1 MAGTSRERSY
11 RIEDQQTSTV
21 VVGRGTRAELPRRL
35 AALQPDGVVLVYDTA
50 VASAAEE
57 VARLVDARVSIPVEG
72 GERAKDLAVLAR
84 LAARLVAER
93 ATRRSVLIALGGGSL
108 CDLVGFLGAIH
119 LRGVPTVLCPT
130 TTLAACDAALG
141 GKCGVDF
148 EGLKNVLGVTRQ
160 SALVLC
166 DTHWFES
173 LPDEYFREGLAE
185 VVKKAAVLDATAFAR
200 LEQLAPRLTARDAA
214 ALDEALDMAVDLKMS
229 VVVADP
235 FERDRRRWLNHGHTI
250 GHALESAAGLA
261 LRHGQAVAM
270 GMVAE
275 CRAADSPALDRI
287 AALLAALGLPTEVP
301 AALRD
306 VSRLWPLVL
315 SDKKASAGR
324 VPMIVPAELG
334 RGVVVELTPERLA
347 RALP

>member
-1 MAGTSRERSY
+1 MAGTRRERSY
-11 RIEDQQTSTV
+11 QIEDRQTSTV
-21 VVGRGTRAELPRRL
+21 VVGHGARTELPRRV
-35 AALQPDGVVLVYDTA
+35 AELQPDGVFLVHDTA
-50 VASAAEE
+50 VADAAEE
-57 VARLVDARVSIPVEG
+57 VARLVDARVSIPVAG
-72 GERAKDLAVLAR
+72 GERAKDVAVLTQ

-93 ATRRSVLIALGGGSL
+93 ASRRSLLVALGGGSL

-119 LRGVPTVLCPT
+119 LRGVATFLCPT

-141 GKCGVDF
+141 GKCGIDF
-148 EGLKNVLGVTRQ
+148 AGLKNVLGVTRQ

-166 DTHWFES
+166 DTHWFET
-173 LPDEYFREGLAE
+173 LPDELFREGLAE
-185 VVKKAAVLDATAFAR
+185 VVKMAAVLDAAAFER
-200 LEQLAPRLTARDAA
+200 LERLASRLVAREPA
-214 ALDEALDMAVDLKMS
+214 ALDEALEMAVDLKMS

-261 LRHGQAVAM
+261 LRHGQAVAL

-275 CRAADSPALDRI
+275 CRAADSPVVERV

-301 AALRD
+301 ASLRD

-324 VPMIVPAELG
+324 VPMIVPVELG

>member
-1 MAGTSRERSY
+1 MAAAPRERSY
-11 RIEDQQTSTV
+11 RIEDLQTSTV
-21 VVGRGTRAELPRRL
+21 VVGHGARAELPQRL
-35 AALQPDGVVLVYDTA
+35 AALQPDGVFLVYDRA
-50 VASAAEE
+50 VATAAEE
-57 VARLVDARVSIPVEG
+57 VAQLVDARLSIAVEG
-72 GERAKDLAVLAR
+72 GERAKDLATLTR

-93 ATRRSVLIALGGGSL
+93 ASRRSLLVALGGGSL

-119 LRGVPTVLCPT
+119 LRGIATVLCPT

-141 GKCGVDF
+141 GKCGIDF

-166 DTHWFES
+166 DTGWFES
-173 LPDEYFREGLAE
+173 LPSEYFREGLAE
-185 VVKKAAVLDATAFAR
+185 VVKKAAVLDAGAFVR
-200 LEQLAPRLTARDAA
+200 LEQLAPRLAARDAV

-250 GHALESAAGLA
+250 GHALESAAGLT
-261 LRHGQAVAM
+261 LRHGQAVAL

-275 CRAADSPALDRI
+275 CRAADSPVLERLV
-287 AALLAALGLPTEVP
+287 ALLSALGLPTEVP
-301 AALRD
+301 AELRD

-347 RALP
+347 RAWP